1 MAAIMLALRAAPWL
15 GAQRASAWAGILAAL
30 SIISALS
37 LIGLTHGGGIPDPW
51 GRPLAADFSSFWTAG
66 GLALQGLPASAWDPA
81 AHAAAQIASFRPD
94 AGYGTDYYAFFYP
107 PPYLLICLPLAL
119 LPYGPALAVW
129 ILATGT
135 AYFVVMRSLLPRTW
149 PAALAA
155 LAFPA
160 VLLNAGN
167 GQNGALST
175 ALMGTAALQLDRRP
189 RAAGACL
196 GALCFKPQLALL
208 VVPALIAARR
218 WRSLAWAAGTAGALC
233 LASLLIFGETAWQAF
248 LANTALA
255 RAALEAGLVGFP
267 KMVSTFAAMR
277 QLGAA
282 PSLAW
287 AVQCLASL
295 TALATVLSVSHRKPG
310 AGAEGATMAAAACL
324 ASPFLLDY
332 DLMLLAIPLAWVA
345 ARAERGGYLPWEK
358 LILLAAFV
366 LPLVVRQLAI
376 LAGVPLAPLVVA
388 ALLAVVVR
396 RALLAPAAPGFGA

>member
-1 MAAIMLALRAAPWL
+1 MAAIMLALREAPWL
-15 GAQRASAWAGILAAL
+15 GAGRASAWAGILAAL
-30 SIISALS
+30 SIFIALA
-37 LIGLTHGGGIPDPW
+37 LVGLTHGGGVPDPW
-51 GRPLAADFSSFWTAG
+51 GRPLAADFTSFWTAG
-66 GLALQGLPASAWDPA
+66 GLALQGMPASAWDPV
-81 AHAAAQIASFRPD
+81 AHAAAQSASFGPE
-94 AGYGTDYYAFFYP
+94 AGYGADYYAFFYP
-107 PPYLLICLPLAL
+107 PPFLLICLPLAL
-119 LPYGPALAVW
+119 LPYGAALTVW
-129 ILATGT
+129 FVATGT
-135 AYFVVMRSLLPRTW
+135 AYFVVMRSLLPRPW

-160 VLLNAGN
+160 LLLNAGN

-175 ALMGTAALQLDRRP
+175 ALMGAAALQLDRRP

-208 VVPALIAARR
+208 VVPALVAARR
-218 WRSLAWAAGTAGALC
+218 WRSLAWAAGTVGSLC
-233 LASLLIFGETAWQAF
+233 LASLLMFGEAAWQAF

-255 RAALEAGLVGFP
+255 KATLDAGLVGFP
-267 KMVSTFAAMR
+267 KMVSSFAAMR
-277 QLGAA
+277 QLGGA

-287 AVQCLASL
+287 AVQCLVSL
-295 TALATVLSVSHRKPG
+295 AALAAVLSVSRRKPG

-366 LPLVVRQLAI
+366 LPLLARP
-376 LAGVPLAPLVVA
+376 LAMKAGAPLAPLVVA

-396 RALLAPAAPGFGA
+396 RSLLVPTALAYGA